1 VGNRHGG
8 PEQGGIAPTV
18 ITVVGEEYAAILAQ
32 TGWLAGTPADF
43 QSAILA
49 ASLVSRRQAGQPLYH
64 SGDAVGGMFGVC
76 QGAIEIA
83 TPLGNPD
90 ANIVHIGQPGFWF
103 GAGPA
108 LTGVARRITV
118 VARTDCVFAHLP
130 LSAIQRMTSNR
141 PEWWRHIGALAVQ
154 NMQIA
159 IGAAADLLIR
169 DHERRCIAVLL
180 RLSGAR
186 YEESAPVEGLSAEVS
201 QAELAAMAHLSRNA
215 AGAVLRRLAD
225 RRLIELGYR
234 AIAVRSPDRLRA
246 MVDAPVEV

>member
-1 VGNRHGG
+1 
-8 PEQGGIAPTV
+8 
-18 ITVVGEEYAAILAQ
+18 
-32 TGWLAGTPADF
+32 
-43 QSAILA
+43 
-49 ASLVSRRQAGQPLYH
+49 
-64 SGDAVGGMFGVC
+64 
-76 QGAIEIA
+76 
-83 TPLGNPD
+83 
-90 ANIVHIGQPGFWF
+90 
-103 GAGPA
+103 
-108 LTGVARRITV
+108 
-118 VARTDCVFAHLP
+118 
-130 LSAIQRMTSNR
+130 
-141 PEWWRHIGALAVQ
+141 
-154 NMQIA
+154 MQIA